1 MPTPAE
7 ATRPSSRQQQRPLS
21 LATRVMLF
29 VAAAVLLCAGLLATM
44 LQNSIETHFAEQDA
58 GELQA
63 VAHSVLHTLQD
74 PALQPQQ
81 HHASLHQVLTGH
93 HQTYY
98 LVLDASQKPALS
110 ADGADLTPLLSLTRP
125 VSQITPAD
133 LVSWDQGEHT
143 YRGAILQGP
152 DGQQI
157 AVAMEMEFHLHYL
170 HLLRWT
176 LWLTIAGAVAL
187 ILLAAW
193 FGVRQ
198 GLLPLRLLSSDIR
211 QISTEKLHLRLE
223 PGQVPAELSE
233 LVQSFNQMI
242 ENLQQ
247 GFSRLSEFS
256 ADIAHELRTPLSNLI
271 TQTQVS
277 LSKERSLDEYR
288 ELLYSNLEEQERLAK
303 MVSDMLWLAKT
314 DHGLIKLQPV
324 AIALEPLCLQLFE
337 FFEFIADERNIRLQY
352 QGPTVSL
359 QADKVMLQRALSNL
373 LSNAIRHADAD
384 STVAVR
390 VRVLSQQLEICI
402 RNSGPLIAP
411 EHLPRLFERFYRADP
426 SRQRHSEGAGL
437 GLSMVQSIVALHG
450 GTISAVSEPDG
461 GQHPGHGNTD
471 FILHW
476 PLDKPSQ
483 NRLS

>member
-1 MPTPAE
+1 MTAPVEPQPRHRAG
-7 ATRPSSRQQQRPLS
+7 RPLS
-21 LATRVMLF
+21 MAARVLLS
-29 VAAAVLLCAGLLATM
+29 VAAAVLLCAALLATM
-44 LQNSIETHFAEQDA
+44 LQNSIEAHFAEQDA

-74 PALQPQQ
+74 PSLQPQQ

-98 LVLDASQKPALS
+98 LVQDHNNQPTLLTE
-110 ADGADLTPLLSLTRP
+110 GADLTPLFRLTDA

-133 LVSWDQGEHT
+133 LISWDQGEHT

-152 DGQQI
+152 AGQRI

-170 HLLRWT
+170 YLLRWT

-193 FGVRQ
+193 FGVRR
-198 GLLPLRLLSSDIR
+198 GLLPLTRLSNQIG
-211 QISTEKLHLRLE
+211 QISAEHLHLRLE
-223 PGQVPAELSE
+223 PDQVPAELVT
-233 LVQSFNQMI
+233 LVHSFNQMI

-247 GFSRLSEFS
+247 GFTRLSDFS

-277 LSKERSLDEYR
+277 LSKERSLEEYR
-288 ELLYSNLEEQERLAK
+288 ELLYSNLEEQERLAR

-314 DHGLIKLQPV
+314 DHGLHKLQPEAV
-324 AIALEPLCLQLFE
+324 ALQPMCQQLFE
-337 FFEFIADERNIRLQY
+337 FFEFIADDKQ
-352 QGPTVSL
+352 VSL
-359 QADKVMLQRALSNL
+359 QYTGAAVTLKADKIMLQRALSNL
-373 LSNAIRHADAD
+373 LSNAIRHADPH
-384 STVAVR
+384 SAVEIL
-390 VRVLSQQLEICI
+390 VQQQPDQIEICL
-402 RNSGPLIAP
+402 RNQGPLIAA

-437 GLSMVQSIVALHG
+437 GLAMVKSIVELHG
-450 GTISAVSEPDG
+450 GQVSASSVLTAGPERT
-461 GQHPGHGNTD
+461 QAQTD
-471 FILHW
+471 FILRW
-476 PLDKPSQ
+476 PL
-483 NRLS
+483 

>member
-1 MPTPAE
+1 MTITTEVAVKPP
-7 ATRPSSRQQQRPLS
+7 QRPLS
-21 LATRVMLF
+21 LGTRVLLF
-29 VAAAVLLCAGLLATM
+29 VALAVLLCAALLATM
-44 LQNSIETHFAEQDA
+44 LQNSIEAHFAEQDA

-74 PALQPQQ
+74 PTLGPQQ

-98 LVLDASQKPALS
+98 LVLDANDQPALS
-110 ADGADLTPLLSLTRP
+110 ADGADLTPLFRLTQAIP
-125 VSQITPAD
+125 QITPAD
-133 LVSWDQGEHT
+133 LVSWQQAEHT

-152 DGQQI
+152 DGIRI

-176 LWLTIAGAVAL
+176 LWLTIAAAVAL

-198 GLLPLRLLSSDIR
+198 GLLPLRRLSSDIR
-211 QISTEKLHLRLE
+211 QISAERLHVRLE
-223 PGQVPAELSE
+223 PSQVPVELAE

-247 GFSRLSEFS
+247 GFARLSEFS

-277 LSKERSLDEYR
+277 LSKERSLEEYR
-288 ELLYSNLEEQERLAK
+288 ELLYSNLEEQERLAR

-314 DHGLIKLQPV
+314 DHGLHKLQ
-324 AIALEPLCLQLFE
+324 LEPVDLSAMSQQLFD
-337 FFEFIADERNIRLQY
+337 FFDVIADEKNVQLHYEGPALTIR
-352 QGPTVSL
+352 
-359 QADKVMLQRALSNL
+359 ADKLMLQRALSNL
-373 LSNAIRHADAD
+373 LSNAIRHAVAHSKVVIMIRPLAD
-384 STVAVR
+384 QV
-390 VRVLSQQLEICI
+390 EII
-402 RNSGPLIAP
+402 VQNQGPVIEA

-437 GLSMVQSIVALHG
+437 GLAMVKSIAELHG
-450 GTISAVSEPDG
+450 GTISASSVLYDNQEP
-461 GQHPGHGNTD
+461 GQAQTD
-471 FILHW
+471 FILRW
-476 PLDKPSQ
+476 P
-483 NRLS
+483 R

>member
-1 MPTPAE
+1 MMTPAE
-7 ATRPSSRQQQRPLS
+7 QQTSTPTRPLS
-21 LATRVMLF
+21 MATRVLLF
-29 VAAAVLLCAGLLATM
+29 VALAVLLCAALLATM
-44 LQNSIETHFAEQDA
+44 LQNSIEAHFSEQDA

-74 PALQPQQ
+74 PTLGPQQ

-98 LVLDASQKPALS
+98 LVLDATEKPALS
-110 ADGADLTPLLSLTRP
+110 ADGADLTPLFNLTRA
-125 VSQITPAD
+125 VEQITPAD
-133 LVSWDQGEHT
+133 LVSWQQAEHT

-152 DGQQI
+152 NGIRI

-176 LWLTIAGAVAL
+176 LWLTIAGAVGL

-198 GLLPLRLLSSDIR
+198 GLLPLRRLSSDIR
-211 QISTEKLHLRLE
+211 QISAEDLHVRLE
-223 PGQVPAELSE
+223 PGQVPVELAE

-247 GFSRLSEFS
+247 GFARLSEFS

-277 LSKERSLDEYR
+277 LSKERTLDEYR
-288 ELLYSNLEEQERLAK
+288 ELLYSNLEEQERLAR

-314 DHGLIKLQPV
+314 EHGLHKLQ
-324 AIALEPLCLQLFE
+324 LEPVELASMCQQLFE
-337 FFEFIADERNIRLQY
+337 FFDVIADEKNVQLHFE
-352 QGPTVSL
+352 GPALTIN
-359 QADKVMLQRALSNL
+359 ADKLMLQRALSNL
-373 LSNAIRHADAD
+373 LSNAIRHAAAH
-384 STVAVR
+384 STVRIKVTSEITQVDIR
-390 VRVLSQQLEICI
+390 VINQGLV
-402 RNSGPLIAP
+402 IAA

-437 GLSMVQSIVALHG
+437 GLAMVKSIVELHG
-450 GTISAVSEPDG
+450 AQINACSVLKNSQEPN
-461 GQHPGHGNTD
+461 QAQTE
-471 FILHW
+471 FVLHW
-476 PLDKPSQ
+476 PQ
-483 NRLS
+483 

>member
-1 MPTPAE
+1 MQSRTELPAQ
-7 ATRPSSRQQQRPLS
+7 ATTRPLS
-21 LATRVMLF
+21 LATRVLLF
-29 VAAAVLLCAGLLATM
+29 VALAVLLCAALLATM
-44 LQNSIETHFAEQDA
+44 LQSSIEAHFAEQDA

-74 PALQPQQ
+74 PTLGPQQ

-98 LVLDASQKPALS
+98 LVLDANEKPALS
-110 ADGADLTPLLSLTRP
+110 ADGADLTPLFQLTQA

-133 LVSWDQGEHT
+133 LVSWQQAEHT

-152 DGQQI
+152 AGIRI

-170 HLLRWT
+170 ALLRWT
-176 LWLTIAGAVAL
+176 LWLTIAAAVAL

-198 GLLPLRLLSSDIR
+198 GLLPLRRLSSDIR
-211 QISTEKLHLRLE
+211 QISAERLHVRLE
-223 PGQVPAELSE
+223 PDQVPVELAE

-247 GFSRLSEFS
+247 GFARLSEFS

-277 LSKERSLDEYR
+277 LSKERSLEEYR
-288 ELLYSNLEEQERLAK
+288 ELLYSNLEEQERLAR

-314 DHGLIKLQPV
+314 DHGLHKLQREPV
-324 AIALEPLCLQLFE
+324 DLMAVCQQLFE
-337 FFEFIADERNIRLQY
+337 FFEVIADEKNVRLNY
-352 QGPTVSL
+352 EGPALTI
-359 QADKVMLQRALSNL
+359 QADKLMLQRALSNL
-373 LSNAIRHADAD
+373 LSNAIRHAAT
-384 STVAVR
+384 SSGVQIR
-390 VRVLSQQLEICI
+390 VQPWSAQVEIRVINQ
-402 RNSGPLIAP
+402 GPLIAAA
-411 EHLPRLFERFYRADP
+411 HLPRLFERFYRADP

-437 GLSMVQSIVALHG
+437 GLAMVKSITELHG
-450 GTISAVSEPDG
+450 GQITAHSVLIE
-461 GQHPGHGNTD
+461 GQDPQLASTE
-471 FILHW
+471 FVLHW
-476 PLDKPSQ
+476 PQ
-483 NRLS
+483 

>member
-1 MPTPAE
+1 MTTTEAPA
-7 ATRPSSRQQQRPLS
+7 TGHSRPLS
-21 LATRVMLF
+21 LATRVLLF
-29 VAAAVLLCAGLLATM
+29 VALAVLLCAALLATM
-44 LQNSIETHFAEQDA
+44 LQNSIEAHFAEQDA

-74 PALQPQQ
+74 PTLGPHQ

-98 LVLDASQKPALS
+98 LVLDANDQPALS
-110 ADGADLTPLLSLTRP
+110 ADGADLTPLFRLTQAIP
-125 VSQITPAD
+125 QITPAD
-133 LVSWDQGEHT
+133 LVSWQQAEHT

-152 DGQQI
+152 DGIRI

-176 LWLTIAGAVAL
+176 LWLTIAAAVAL

-198 GLLPLRLLSSDIR
+198 GLLPLRRLSSDIR
-211 QISTEKLHLRLE
+211 QISAERLHVRLE
-223 PGQVPAELSE
+223 PSQVPVELAE

-247 GFSRLSEFS
+247 GFARLSEFS

-277 LSKERSLDEYR
+277 LSKERSQEEYR
-288 ELLYSNLEEQERLAK
+288 ELLYSNLEEQERLAR

-314 DHGLIKLQPV
+314 DHGLHKLQ
-324 AIALEPLCLQLFE
+324 LEPVDLSAMSQQLFD
-337 FFEFIADERNIRLQY
+337 FFDVIADEKNVQLHYEGPALTIR
-352 QGPTVSL
+352 
-359 QADKVMLQRALSNL
+359 ADKLMLQRALSNL
-373 LSNAIRHADAD
+373 LSNAIRHAVAHSKVVIMVRPLAD
-384 STVAVR
+384 QV
-390 VRVLSQQLEICI
+390 EII
-402 RNSGPLIAP
+402 VQNQGPVIEA

-437 GLSMVQSIVALHG
+437 GLAMVKSIAELHG
-450 GTISAVSEPDG
+450 GTISASSVLNDNQEP
-461 GQHPGHGNTD
+461 GQAQTD
-471 FILHW
+471 FILRW
-476 PLDKPSQ
+476 P
-483 NRLS
+483 R

>member
-1 MPTPAE
+1 MTITTEVAVKPP
-7 ATRPSSRQQQRPLS
+7 QRPLS
-21 LATRVMLF
+21 LGTRVLLF
-29 VAAAVLLCAGLLATM
+29 VALAVLLCAALLATM
-44 LQNSIETHFAEQDA
+44 LQNSIEAHFAEQDA

-74 PALQPQQ
+74 PTLGPQQ

-98 LVLDASQKPALS
+98 LVLDANDQPALS
-110 ADGADLTPLLSLTRP
+110 ADGADLTPLFRLTQAIP
-125 VSQITPAD
+125 QITPAD
-133 LVSWDQGEHT
+133 LVSWQQAEHT

-152 DGQQI
+152 DGIRI

-176 LWLTIAGAVAL
+176 LWLTIAAAVAL

-198 GLLPLRLLSSDIR
+198 GLLPLRRLSSDIR
-211 QISTEKLHLRLE
+211 QISAERLHVRLE
-223 PGQVPAELSE
+223 PSQVPVELAE

-247 GFSRLSEFS
+247 GFARLSEFS

-277 LSKERSLDEYR
+277 LSKERSLEEYR
-288 ELLYSNLEEQERLAK
+288 ELLYSNLEEQERLAR

-314 DHGLIKLQPV
+314 DHGLHKLQ
-324 AIALEPLCLQLFE
+324 LEPVDLSAMSQQLFD
-337 FFEFIADERNIRLQY
+337 FFDVIADEKNVQLHYEGPALTIR
-352 QGPTVSL
+352 
-359 QADKVMLQRALSNL
+359 ADKLMLQRALSNL
-373 LSNAIRHADAD
+373 LSNAIRHAVAHSKVVIMIRPLAD
-384 STVAVR
+384 QV
-390 VRVLSQQLEICI
+390 EII
-402 RNSGPLIAP
+402 VQNQGPVIEA

-437 GLSMVQSIVALHG
+437 GLAMVKSIAELHG
-450 GTISAVSEPDG
+450 GTISASSVLNDNQEP
-461 GQHPGHGNTD
+461 GQAQTD
-471 FILHW
+471 FILRW
-476 PLDKPSQ
+476 P
-483 NRLS
+483 R